1 MINLTGNKAAMK
13 RLFFL
18 LPVLFFI
25 KASAQEPYY
34 DFKKFRENNLSKDS
48 LKKHSD
54 KTQPLSRSMGKI
66 TWSEPNGTFSLPLD
80 KGKSLD
86 SLQKIFQ
93 KINEKQH
100 LGTLVYT
107 QPNGTRVYAL
117 PQDQIPCLVPDMSQ
131 FNMPVMGKEIKITSM
146 PPGSLPPNEIIPK
159 K

>member
-48 LKKHSD
+48 LIKHSG
-54 KTQPLSRSMGKI
+54 KTQPLCRSMGKI
-66 TWSEPNGTFSLPLD
+66 TWSESNGTFILPLD
-80 KGKSLD
+80 KSMSIGSLR
-86 SLQKIFQ
+86 KILQ

-100 LGTLVYT
+100 MSTLVYT

-117 PQDQIPCLVPDMSQ
+117 PQDRMPCFVPDMSQ
-131 FNMPVMGKEIKITSM
+131 FNMPVMGKAVKITGM
-146 PPGSLPPNEIIPK
+146 PPGSVPPTEIIPK

>member
-1 MINLTGNKAAMK
+1 MK
-13 RLFFL
+13 KIFFL

-48 LKKHSD
+48 LRKYSEKN
-54 KTQPLSRSMGKI
+54 QPLDKVMGKI
-66 TWSEPNGTFSLPLD
+66 TWVDPNGTFILPL
-80 KGKSLD
+80 GKNMSID
-86 SLQKIFQ
+86 SMQKIML
-93 KINEKQH
+93 KISEKQRW
-100 LGTLVYT
+100 GTLVYT